1 MYVKVKET
9 EVLIVF
15 VYVDDL
21 VYTTNSVTLLE
32 DFGRMMINEFEMTN
46 LGLMSY
52 FLGLEIKK
60 NGNGIFLSQEKYVND
75 LLEKFQM
82 QNCNP
87 LKTPLIANHKFSLE
101 DGEERVDGKMYQSL
115 ILVACCI

>member
-1 MYVKVKET
+1 MYVKAKET
-9 EVLIVF
+9 KALVVC

-32 DFGRMMINEFEMTN
+32 DFRRMMINEFKMTN

-52 FLGLEIKK
+52 FLGLEIKP
-60 NGNGIFLSQEKYVND
+60 NGNGNFLSQEKYVND

-82 QNCNP
+82 
-87 LKTPLIANHKFSLE
+87 
-101 DGEERVDGKMYQSL
+101 
-115 ILVACCI
+115 